1 MSPLRL
7 RQVHKAMTRPL
18 HIGLLG
24 AMPEEIGS
32 DLSHLKQPSSST
44 HGDLT
49 LHQGVWG
56 DGVRLT
62 LAWSGWGK
70 VCAARAATRLL
81 AAAPIWICCSS
92 PGWLA
97 LPMVPCSSGMWCWRM
112 P

>member
-32 DLSHLKQPSSST
+32 DLSHLRQLSST
-44 HGDLT
+44 DHGDLT

-70 VCAARAATRLL
+70 VCAARAATVSYTHLT
-81 AAAPIWICCSS
+81 
-92 PGWLA
+92 
-97 LPMVPCSSGMWCWRM
+97 LPTIVRV
-112 P
+112 